1 LKSEGGFVYLTADE
15 MAEVDRVAIEDFGID
30 VLALMESAGA
40 AAARVAR
47 QMLEGSVTGKRL
59 TCFVGKGNN
68 GGDGLVAA
76 RHLHNWGA
84 KMTLVLSGDEDA
96 LREDSAR
103 QLETVRMMGVEMAR
117 GGEALPAADLCI
129 DALLGYGS
137 KGNPRE
143 PMASLIRQTN
153 DSGVPVL
160 AVDLPSGLDAT
171 SGEPGDPCILAR
183 ATVTFGLPKIGFLN
197 PKAKR
202 VMGELYVADIS
213 LPIEVYRKYHQP
225 MSVFD
230 RDTLVRVW

>member
-1 LKSEGGFVYLTADE
+1 
-15 MAEVDRVAIEDFGID
+15 
-30 VLALMESAGA
+30 MENAGA
-40 AAARVAR
+40 ATARVAR
-47 QMLEGSVTGKRL
+47 QMLKGSVAGKRL

-84 KMTLVLSGDEDA
+84 NMTLVLSGNEDA
-96 LREDSAR
+96 LREASAR
-103 QLETVRMMGVEMAR
+103 QFETVRMMGVQTVR
-117 GGEALPAADLCI
+117 QGDALPAADLSI
-129 DALLGYGS
+129 DALLGYS
-137 KGNPRE
+137 STGNPRE
-143 PMASLIRQTN
+143 PMASLIRRAN
-153 DSGVPVL
+153 DSGVPAL

-171 SGEPGDPCILAR
+171 SGELGSPCISAR
-183 ATVTFGLPKIGFLN
+183 ATVTFGLPKAGFLN

-202 VMGELYVADIS
+202 VIGELYVADIS